1 MTTGFPYE
9 NGLNSEI
16 IDVINPITKCDKLK
30 VFPAPMDN
38 TFGFIANKFYI
49 QPELI
54 KPMPII
60 CGNNIEDSNYDCYGY
75 FDENNITKIEGI
87 MC

>member
-1 MTTGFPYE
+1 
-9 NGLNSEI
+9 
-16 IDVINPITKCDKLK
+16 
-30 VFPAPMDN
+30 MDN